1 MKGYK
6 GFKSDFTC
14 NGFKYKES
22 NEYKID
28 QEPIVCEKGFHYCEN
43 PLDVWE
49 YYGLEDDNVFC
60 EIEAI
65 GDNKK
70 DGNKSVTNHIK
81 IVKKLALNEFIES
94 AVAYV
99 QTLCKVKSSG
109 DNSQNASSGYNSQN
123 ASSGDNSQNA
133 SSGDN
138 SQNASS
144 GNNSK
149 NASFGNNSQNASF
162 GNNSQNASSGDNSQN
177 ASSGNNS
184 KNASFGYNS
193 KNASFG
199 YNSQNAS
206 FGYNSK
212 NASSGDNSS
221 IEMKGEHNVGA
232 NIGIRG
238 TIKGIKGSWITLA
251 EYNDLYEC
259 VCVKSAKIDG
269 KKIKENTWYKLEK
282 GKFKKV

>member
-149 NASFGNNSQNASF
+149 NASFG
-162 GNNSQNASSGDNSQN
+162 
-177 ASSGNNS
+177 
-184 KNASFGYNS
+184 YNS